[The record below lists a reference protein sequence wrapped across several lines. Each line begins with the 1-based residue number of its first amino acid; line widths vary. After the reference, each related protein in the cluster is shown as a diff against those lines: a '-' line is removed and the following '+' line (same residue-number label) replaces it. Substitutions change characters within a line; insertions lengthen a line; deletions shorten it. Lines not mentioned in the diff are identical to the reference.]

1 MSRYFFWKK
10 KLKNFVLFL
19 YEYLVSKDKFQ
30 LELHLVLA
38 ILYLA

>member
-30 LELHLVLA
+30 LELHLA